1 MKHISISIFII
12 INSREDDFSMKF
24 HPEDKKIKD
33 VLGSGNVY
41 QIPNFQRDYSWETE
55 NFEDFLKDLLEASKA
70 KYDNPSSSLII
81 ESVDKLEDYFFGT
94 FLVVG
99 DYSSSEDKRIVVDG
113 QQRLTTMTLFLAA
126 IRDIIEEIKEEE
138 ELEYDHQ
145 FDDALIVSKTQKGKS
160 TKQARVINEKL
171 SPILPVNILDIN
183 GHKKNGAIHNPENE
197 GQDLLLSTYKWFKKQ
212 LSLIELAKRLS
223 DSKLN
228 QNEIKKIN
236 DISAEDYLN
245 FLDTL
250 GTQLLISTV
259 IIIYSEDEQSAN
271 IMYRNFNFRGIPLSG
286 TDLIK
291 NEIFELL
298 DDSTG
303 SANKQWLTIED
314 NVSINESDSMST
326 FFIHYFSSKY
336 KRAAKKDLF
345 PIFLKKYNAEI
356 LSYQLFLNET
366 LIESKH
372 YRIIISPQDNDEL
385 FGKEKYFLNNDHPI
399 IKRQLQR
406 LNELDVTQVR
416 TLLLGLFFAKDKNL
430 ITSKQFKKVLNNVLL
445 FQSLFVMASSP
456 SNLIRDLYSKYG
468 REFRNKDKNEMTE
481 VITNLFKELFNKIP
495 SKQTILSKSKLTY
508 DHRNKYDDMNKVQ
521 KKHKTLIKLI
531 LTVLSE
537 EKQKESGQNNNN
549 DSFKF
554 ISEASFEHIIDQS
567 NNLANIFSLG
577 NLILLEKSK
586 HKNNVDKKDMYI
598 SSEIIMTKSFS
609 DRLQDF
615 RTEKDIEKR
624 EQEILS
630 DYYEYVKNQF

>member
-1 MKHISISIFII
+1 
-12 INSREDDFSMKF
+12 MKF

-33 VLGSGNVY
+33 IFGSGNVY
-41 QIPNFQRDYSWETE
+41 QIPNFQRDYSWETD
-55 NFEDFLKDLLEASKA
+55 NFEDFLNDLLAASNA
-70 KYDNPSSSLII
+70 TYDNNNHKLNIK
-81 ESVDKLEDYFFGT
+81 SVEKLEDYFFGT

-99 DYSSSEDKRIVVDG
+99 DYSSTEEKRIVVDG

-126 IRDIIEEIKEEE
+126 IRDIIEEIKKEKK
-138 ELEYDHQ
+138 LEYDHE
-145 FDDALIVSKTQKGKS
+145 FDDALIVNKTQKGKS

-171 SPILPVNILDIN
+171 TPILPVNILDIN
-183 GHKKNGAIHNPENE
+183 GHKKNGAVHNPENE
-197 GQDLLLSTYKWFKKQ
+197 GQQLLLDTYEWFKRQ

-223 DSKLN
+223 DSKLK
-228 QNEIKKIN
+228 QTDIEKIN
-236 DISAEDYLN
+236 GIPADEYLN

-303 SANKQWLTIED
+303 SANKHWLTIED

-336 KRAAKKDLF
+336 KQAAKKDLF
-345 PIFLKKYNAEI
+345 PIFLKKYDAEI
-356 LSYQLFLNET
+356 SSYQSFLNE
-366 LIESKH
+366 IVKESAH
-372 YRIIISPQDNDEL
+372 YRIIISPQDSDEL
-385 FGKEKYFLNNDHPI
+385 FGEEKYFLYNDHPI

-416 TLLLGLFFAKDKNL
+416 TLLLGLFFAKDNNL

-445 FQSLFVMASSP
+445 FQSLFVMTSSP
-456 SNLIRDLYSKYG
+456 SNQIRGIYSKYG
-468 REFRNKDKNEMTE
+468 REFRSKDKSEMAE
-481 VITNLFKELFNKIP
+481 VITKLFKGLSDKIP
-495 SKQTILSKSKLTY
+495 SEQTILSKSKLTY
-508 DHRNKYDDMNKVQ
+508 DHRDNYDDMTKIQ

-537 EKQKESGQNNNN
+537 EKQKASGQNNNN

-554 ISEASFEHIIDQS
+554 ISEASLEHIIDQS
-567 NNLANIFSLG
+567 TTLDNRFSLG

-586 HKNNVDKKDMYI
+586 HKNNVDKKDMY
-598 SSEIIMTKSFS
+598 STSEIIMTKSFS
-609 DRLQDF
+609 DRLKDF
-615 RTEKDIEKR
+615 QTDKDIEKR
-624 EQEILS
+624 NREILS
-630 DYYEYVKNQF
+630 NYYKYVKQQF